1 MHTNTMKLRLTG
13 LLAPVAIALTL
24 SAPMAIGADA
34 VDRYWSAAEP
44 QTAWVNPYGECW
56 QSAGGP
62 TDLSPCV
69 AKAESVADAVT
80 VHLNF
85 EFDKYQV
92 PADVVNREMIAKID
106 DYIKK
111 VSDSPQQEFVTVV
124 GHTDA
129 KGSYEYNDAL
139 GQRRADAVRS
149 YIIAQGYPASQMAP
163 AESRGKRELLP
174 GIDPYSV
181 EQRRVVL
188 TKKDM

>member
-24 SAPMAIGADA
+24 SAPVAIGADA
-34 VDRYWSAAEP
+34 IDHYWSAAEP

-56 QSAGGP
+56 KSEEGP

-69 AKAESVADAVT
+69 KPVVVPAEVT
-80 VHLNF
+80 LHLNF

-92 PADVVNREMIAKID
+92 PNNVVNKEEVAKID
-106 DYIKK
+106 DYIAQ
-111 VSDSPQQEFVTVV
+111 VNATPEQEYVTVV

-129 KGSYEYNDAL
+129 KGSDAYNEAL
-139 GQRRADAVRS
+139 GMRRADAVRN
-149 YIIAQGYPASQMAP
+149 YIIAQGYPASQVGP
-163 AESRGKRELLP
+163 AESRGERDMLP
-174 GIDPYSV
+174 GVDPYSV

-188 TKKDM
+188 TKTDM